1 VRVLVTGADG
11 FVGRHLV
18 RRLLQEGDEV
28 AAACRPGGPAIEWT
42 GAGAAHAGPET
53 LRFEITDHES
63 VRSALAWR
71 PDAIA
76 HLAAV
81 ASTREAGHDP
91 GGAWTV
97 NAAGTARV
105 LAAAVELRERG
116 LANPLV
122 LNVSTGEVYG
132 MARPAAR
139 AARLAPRV
147 ETDPLLPLSSYAAS
161 KLGAEVAAL
170 AEWRRTGLQVVIA
183 RPFPHTGPGQTTQYV
198 APALAHRLREARR
211 TGAATVPTG
220 NLDPVRDL
228 LDVHDVVEAYSA
240 LLRRGEPGEAYNIAR
255 GEGLSVAELFERL
268 AQLIGV
274 DVRPVPDPSLR
285 RASDIPYL
293 VGDSTK
299 LRRATGWAPT
309 ISLEQTLRRLV
320 DAQAD

>member
-18 RRLLQEGDEV
+18 RRLVQAGDEV
-28 AAACRPGGPAIEWT
+28 AAACRPGGPVVEWT
-42 GAGAAHAGPET
+42 SAGAAGPET
-53 LRFEITDHES
+53 LRFEVSDHES

-71 PDAIA
+71 PDAVA

-81 ASTREAGHDP
+81 ASTREASHDP

-105 LAAAVELRERG
+105 LAAAAELRERG
-116 LANPLV
+116 LADPLV
-122 LNVSTGEVYG
+122 LIVSTGEVYG
-132 MARPAAR
+132 VARP
-139 AARLAPRV
+139 APRV
-147 ETDPLLPLSSYAAS
+147 ETDPLLPVSAYAAS

-170 AEWRRTGLQVVIA
+170 AEWRRTALRVVIA

-198 APALAHRLREARR
+198 APALVQRLREARR
-211 TGAATVPTG
+211 TGATTVPTG

-268 AQLIGV
+268 AQLIGTRA
-274 DVRPVPDPSLR
+274 RPAPDASLR
-285 RASDIPYL
+285 RASDIPHL

-299 LRRATGWAPT
+299 LRRATGWAPS

-320 DAQAD
+320 DAEAD

>member
-1 VRVLVTGADG
+1 VLVTGADG

-18 RRLLQEGDEV
+18 RRLLQSGDEV
-28 AAACRPGGPAIEWT
+28 AAGCRPGGPMVEWT
-42 GAGAAHAGPET
+42 GAGGAHAGPET
-53 LRFEITDHES
+53 LRVEITDHES

-81 ASTREAGHDP
+81 ASTREASHDP

-105 LAAAVELRERG
+105 LAAAAELRERG
-116 LANPLV
+116 LADPLV
-122 LNVSTGEVYG
+122 LIVSTGEVYG
-132 MARPAAR
+132 VARPAR
-139 AARLAPRV
+139 RL
-147 ETDPLLPLSSYAAS
+147 ETDPLLPLSPYAAS

-170 AEWRRTGLQVVIA
+170 AEWRRTALRAVIA

-198 APALAHRLREARR
+198 APALVHRLREARR
-211 TGAATVPTG
+211 TGATTVPTG

-228 LDVHDVVEAYSA
+228 LDVHDVVAAYAA
-240 LLRRGEPGEAYNIAR
+240 LLRQGEPGEAYNIAR

-268 AQLIGV
+268 AQLIGASA
-274 DVRPVPDPSLR
+274 RPAPDPSLR
-285 RASDIPYL
+285 RASDIPHL

-299 LRRATGWAPT
+299 LRRATGWAPS

-320 DAQAD
+320 DAEAD

>member
-1 VRVLVTGADG
+1 MRVLVTGADG

-18 RRLLQEGDEV
+18 RRLLLEGDEV
-28 AAACRPGGPAIEWT
+28 AAACRPGGPPVEW
-42 GAGAAHAGPET
+42 ASASDAHTGPET

-81 ASTREAGHDP
+81 ASTREASHDP

-105 LAAAVELRERG
+105 LAAAAELRERG
-116 LANPLV
+116 LADPLV
-122 LNVSTGEVYG
+122 LIVSTGEVYG
-132 MARPAAR
+132 VARP
-139 AARLAPRV
+139 APRV
-147 ETDPLLPLSSYAAS
+147 ETDPLLPLSPYAAS

-170 AEWRRTGLQVVIA
+170 AEWRRTALRVVIA
-183 RPFPHTGPGQTTQYV
+183 RPFPHTGPGQTIQYV

-211 TGAATVPTG
+211 TGATTVPTG

-268 AQLIGV
+268 AQLIGAGA
-274 DVRPVPDPSLR
+274 RPAPDPSLR
-285 RASDIPYL
+285 RASDIPHL

-299 LRRATGWAPT
+299 LRRATGWAPS
-309 ISLEQTLRRLV
+309 ISLGQTLRRLV
-320 DAQAD
+320 DAEAD

>member
-28 AAACRPGGPAIEWT
+28 AAACRPGGPVVEWMS
-42 GAGAAHAGPET
+42 AGTARAGLET
-53 LRFEITDHES
+53 LRFEITDPES
-63 VRSALAWR
+63 VRAALAWR

-81 ASTREAGHDP
+81 ASTREASHDP

-105 LAAAVELRERG
+105 LAAASDLRERG
-116 LANPLV
+116 LADPLV
-122 LNVSTGEVYG
+122 LVVSTGEVYG
-132 MARPAAR
+132 LARAELRAARPA
-139 AARLAPRV
+139 LRV

-161 KLGAEVAAL
+161 KLAAEVAAL
-170 AEWRRTGLQVVIA
+170 SEWRRTALRVVIA
-183 RPFPHTGPGQTTQYV
+183 RPFPHTGPGQTSQYV
-198 APALAHRLREARR
+198 APALLQRLREARR
-211 TGAATVPTG
+211 TGATTVPTG

-228 LDVHDVVEAYSA
+228 LDVQDVVEAYCA
-240 LLRRGEPGEAYNIAR
+240 LLRRGQAGEAYNIAR
-255 GEGLSVAELFERL
+255 GEGLSVADLFARL

-274 DVRPVPDPSLR
+274 DVRPAPDPSLR
-285 RASDIPYL
+285 RASDIPHL

-299 LRRATGWAPT
+299 LRRATGWAP
-309 ISLEQTLRRLV
+309 SLSLDETLRRLV
-320 DAQAD
+320 DAEAD

>member
-18 RRLLQEGDEV
+18 RRLLQAGDQV
-28 AAACRPGGPAIEWT
+28 AAACRPGGPAVEWT
-42 GAGAAHAGPET
+42 RADAAHGGPES
-53 LRFEITDHES
+53 LPFEITDAES

-81 ASTREAGHDP
+81 ASTREAAHDP
-91 GGAWTV
+91 GMAWTV

-105 LAAAVELRERG
+105 LAAAAELRARG
-116 LANPLV
+116 LADPLV
-122 LNVSTGEVYG
+122 LIVSTGEVYG
-132 MARPAAR
+132 VAWP
-139 AARLAPRV
+139 APRV
-147 ETDPLLPLSSYAAS
+147 ETDPLLPLSPYAAS
-161 KLGAEVAAL
+161 KLGAEVASL
-170 AEWRRTGLQVVIA
+170 AEWRRTALRVVIA
-183 RPFPHTGPGQTTQYV
+183 RPFPHTGAGQTTQYV
-198 APALAHRLREARR
+198 APVLVQRLLEARR
-211 TGAATVPTG
+211 TGATTVPTG

-228 LDVHDVVEAYSA
+228 LDVDDVAEAYCA
-240 LLRRGEPGEAYNIAR
+240 LLRGGEPGEAYNIAR

-274 DVRPVPDPSLR
+274 RARPQSDPGLR
-285 RASDIPYL
+285 RASDIPHL

-299 LRRATGWAPT
+299 LRRATGWAPS

-320 DAQAD
+320 DAEAD

>member
-11 FVGRHLV
+11 FVGRRLV
-18 RRLLQEGDEV
+18 RWLLEAGDEV
-28 AAACRPGGPAIEWT
+28 AAACRPGGPVVEWT
-42 GAGAAHAGPET
+42 SAAHAGPET

-71 PDAIA
+71 PEAIA

-81 ASTREAGHDP
+81 ASTREANHDP

-105 LAAAVELRERG
+105 LAAAAELRERG
-116 LANPLV
+116 LADPLV
-122 LNVSTGEVYG
+122 LIVSTGEVYG
-132 MARPAAR
+132 VARPAP
-139 AARLAPRV
+139 RL
-147 ETDPLLPLSSYAAS
+147 ETDPLLPLSPYAAS

-170 AEWRRTGLQVVIA
+170 AEWRRTALRVVIA
-183 RPFPHTGPGQTTQYV
+183 RPFPHTGPGQTPQYV

-211 TGAATVPTG
+211 SGATTVPTG

-274 DVRPVPDPSLR
+274 DVRPAPDPSLR
-285 RASDIPYL
+285 RASDIPHL
-293 VGDSTK
+293 VGDPTK
-299 LRRATGWAPT
+299 LRRATGWAPS

-320 DAQAD
+320 DAEAD

>member
-18 RRLLQEGDEV
+18 RRLLQAGDEV
-28 AAACRPGGPAIEWT
+28 AAACRPGGPAVEWT
-42 GAGAAHAGPET
+42 RVGAAHAGPET
-53 LRFEITDHES
+53 LRLEITDHES
-63 VRSALAWR
+63 VRSAMAWR
-71 PDAIA
+71 PDAVA

-81 ASTREAGHDP
+81 ASTREASHDP

-105 LAAAVELRERG
+105 LAAAAELRERG
-116 LANPLV
+116 LADPLV
-122 LNVSTGEVYG
+122 LIVSTGEVYG
-132 MARPAAR
+132 VARP
-139 AARLAPRV
+139 APRV
-147 ETDPLLPLSSYAAS
+147 ETDPLLPLSPYAAS

-170 AEWRRTGLQVVIA
+170 AEWRRTALRVVIA

-198 APALAHRLREARR
+198 APALVQRLREARR
-211 TGAATVPTG
+211 TGATTVPTG

-228 LDVHDVVEAYSA
+228 LDVHDVVEAYSG

-268 AQLIGV
+268 AQLIGAGA
-274 DVRPVPDPSLR
+274 RPAPDPSLR
-285 RASDIPYL
+285 RASDIPHL

-299 LRRATGWAPT
+299 LRRATGWAPS

-320 DAQAD
+320 DAEAD